1 MNKKGFNMKIVKFVL
16 FVALSLNSFIFSQ
29 SISVVA
35 GLNEEKSIIVKWFS
49 NTEFNIEG
57 VNLYKRQLPDENW
70 SKINLTPIKRKNEV
84 DKNNPDSLLRLY
96 SALTYNKPKDDES
109 GWRLIILAKGIL
121 DPKFADYYGMQYID
135 SEVEKGKTYQ
145 YKVVRVVNN
154 QEGEGSISNEIKVGD
169 YFSPEAPVGFVSNE
183 GDGFVNFKWKHDK
196 KKFFAYNIYRI
207 ENGSK
212 SKLKLNENPVMVFSF
227 RDTDGNET
235 EAEYFFKDTMV
246 INGITYTYELT
257 GINFLGQES
266 RFSDQIKATPKDL
279 TPPPPAFNLKTEVR
293 FDTITLSWEINR
305 VKDLKEINILRGNEF
320 SGKYNKINKAPINI
334 SDTFYVDVIKNA
346 EQVYYY
352 IVESVDYSGNTSNSF
367 PKAVV
372 IEDITPPAVP
382 ENLTAVGE
390 VGRVVLTWKKNTEKD
405 LAGYFIWRSIS
416 GNEDDF
422 LLLTTEPHESN
433 TYIDSLPKEISNI
446 ITYRVKALDN
456 SFNESD
462 FSKTVNVRM
471 KDVTKPSRPIILS
484 AQSESSYVKI
494 NWVDNTDPDLLGYN
508 VFYGNENQSNS
519 FIKLNSKPI
528 QGNYFETEIKNT
540 GNYKFYINAVD
551 SSGNQSENSDTL
563 ECSVIFEQLNDQN
576 LNIISAEYNSFN
588 KSILLKWNKVS
599 NLIGY
604 IVYRKNA
611 DEDLFES
618 ISDLLQNEFF
628 EDKDLDKKI
637 YYYYIRAILEDGEL
651 FSNEV
656 QVVTK

>member
-1 MNKKGFNMKIVKFVL
+1 MKNIKFILLTVL
-16 FVALSLNSFIFSQ
+16 FINNFLFSQ

-35 GLNEEKSIIVKWFS
+35 GINEEKSVIVRWFS

-57 VNLYKRQLPDENW
+57 VNIYKRQLPDESW
-70 SKINLTPIKRKNEV
+70 LKINISPIKRKSEV

-121 DPKFADYYGMQYID
+121 DSKFADYYGMQYID
-135 SEVEKGKTYQ
+135 SEVESGKTYQ
-145 YKVVRVVNN
+145 YKVVRIVNN
-154 QEGEGSISNEIKVGD
+154 QEGEGSLSNQVKVEN
-169 YFSPEAPVGFVSNE
+169 FVSPESPSGFTSNS

-196 KKFFAYNIYRI
+196 KKFFAYNVYRI
-207 ENGSK
+207 ESGSQT
-212 SKLKLNENPVMVFSF
+212 KLRLNENPVFIFSVK
-227 RDTDGNET
+227 DANGKET
-235 EAEYFFKDTMV
+235 EAEYFFKDTSV
-246 INGITYTYELT
+246 INGKTYSYELT

-266 RFSDQIKATPKDL
+266 RFSNQIKATPKDL
-279 TPPPPAFNLKTEVR
+279 IPPTPAYNLTTLVR
-293 FDTITLSWEINR
+293 FDSVTLSWEINR

-320 SGKYNKINKAPINI
+320 SGKYNKINKTPINI

-352 IVESVDYSGNTSNSF
+352 IVESVDFSGNVSKSF

-382 ENLTAVGE
+382 ENLSAIGE
-390 VGRVVLTWKKNTEKD
+390 VGRVILTWKKNTEKD

-422 LLLTTEPHESN
+422 LLLTTEPHQTN

-446 ITYRVKALDN
+446 IIYRIKALDK
-456 SFNESD
+456 SFNESNY
-462 FSKTVNVRM
+462 SKTVNVRM
-471 KDVTKPSRPIILS
+471 KDVTKPSQPIILS
-484 AQSESSYVKI
+484 VQSESSYVKI
-494 NWVDNTDPDLLGYN
+494 NWVDDTDPDLLGYN

-519 FIKLNSKPI
+519 LIKLNSKPI
-528 QGNYFETEIKNT
+528 QSNFYETEIKKS
-540 GNYKFYINAVD
+540 GNYNFFINAVD

-563 ECSVIFEQLNDQN
+563 ECSIIFEQPNNQKI
-576 LNIISAEYNSFN
+576 NIISAEYNSLK
-588 KSILLKWNKVS
+588 KSVILKWNKIS
-599 NLIGY
+599 NVIGY

-618 ISDLLQNEFF
+618 ISDLLQAESF
-628 EDKDLDKKI
+628 EDENLDEQNYS
-637 YYYYIRAILEDGEL
+637 YYVRAILEDGEL
-651 FSNEV
+651 FSDEV
-656 QVVTK
+656 QIVPR